1 MMILMVFRSRLLM
14 DYGKKLVSLYV
25 GHANS
30 AQRVYDRCGF
40 VGLCSNPKVD
50 GVEDSLEIGFST
62 GSPRGHW

>member
-1 MMILMVFRSRLLM
+1 MKLIVSGNRLLM

-40 VGLCSNPKVD
+40 VGLCGNPKID
-50 GVEDSLEIGFST
+50 GVEDSLEIGFVT
-62 GSPRGHW
+62 DSPRGHW